1 MIYSYA
7 GCDGE
12 NIVALF
18 EDDPKLEDVSKDY
31 TTRVVAPVEAGVRVM
46 ELEGSWKMGFG

>member
-1 MIYSYA
+1 VDLS
-7 GCDGE
+7 
-12 NIVALF
+12 
-18 EDDPKLEDVSKDY
+18 EDDPKLEDVSKDC

>member
-1 MIYSYA
+1 VIYSYV

-12 NIVALF
+12 NIVALS

-31 TTRVVAPVEAGVRVM
+31 TNRVVAPVEAGVRVI
-46 ELEGSWKMGFG
+46 GIKGPWKMGFG

>member
-1 MIYSYA
+1 VIYSYA

-12 NIVALF
+12 NIVALS

-31 TTRVVAPVEAGVRVM
+31 TTPVVAPVEAGVRVM
-46 ELEGSWKMGFG
+46 GLEGTWKMGFG